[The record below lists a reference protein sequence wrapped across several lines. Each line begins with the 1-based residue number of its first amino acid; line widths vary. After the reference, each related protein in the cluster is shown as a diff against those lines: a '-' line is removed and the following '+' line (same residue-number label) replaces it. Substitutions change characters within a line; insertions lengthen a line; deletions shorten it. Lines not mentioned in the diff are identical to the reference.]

1 MECNNA
7 ASVGRRAALVSVLA
21 CAAALC
27 TAALPARASDAA
39 GHFPDRAIHLVVP
52 FSAGGGT
59 DVLGRLLAKSVGRTL
74 GQSVVVENVA
84 GAGGIIGAQQVA
96 RAPADGYTLMVG
108 TPGTIQINPAMK
120 PVRYDPQKDFV
131 AVSQFSDSPM
141 VLIVNKD
148 TPWHSVRDLIAAARA
163 KPGAINFGSAG
174 VGSIAHLSGEMF
186 DFLAKVK
193 MTHVPYRGTAQAL
206 TDLRSGVLQVEFEN
220 MPAVL
225 GLIKSGQVRA
235 LAIGSAKRSRFLPD
249 LPTMAEAGVPGYQS
263 TSWTGLFAPAGT
275 PAAVVTRLEQAVMAA
290 ARDPAVDKALQ
301 GLGTEPVGSRSADF
315 RDMLARDQ
323 HLIDRTIKAAGLAA
337 K

>member
-1 MECNNA
+1 MERNA
-7 ASVGRRAALVSVLA
+7 ANGGRRAVLVSVLA
-21 CAAALC
+21 CAAAAC
-27 TAALPARASDAA
+27 AGVLPARASVAA
-39 GHFPDRAIHLVVP
+39 GHFPDRPIHLVVP

-59 DVLGRLLAKSVGRTL
+59 DVLGRLLAKSIGHTL

-163 KPGAINFGSAG
+163 KPGGINFGSAG

-275 PAAVVTRLEQAVMAA
+275 PPAVVQRLEQAVMAA
-290 ARDPAVDKALQ
+290 AHDPAVDKALQ
-301 GLGTEPVGSRSADF
+301 GLGTEPVGNRSADF

-323 HLIDRTIKAAGLAA
+323 HLIDRTIKAAGLAS